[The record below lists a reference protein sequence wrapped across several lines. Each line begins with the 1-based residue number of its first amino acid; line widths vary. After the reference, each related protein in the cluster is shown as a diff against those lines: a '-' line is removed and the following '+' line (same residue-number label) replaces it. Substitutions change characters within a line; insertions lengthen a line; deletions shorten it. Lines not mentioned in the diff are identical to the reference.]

1 MTTDC
6 ALCRAQ
12 NEDYRLVYKDEQCFC
27 IVNIEPLNE
36 GHFMVLPT
44 RHVCELGAFEPA
56 ELKAIHD
63 LLHRLGK
70 AIKKEYGHDVN
81 IAVNQGSN
89 TSQDHIHFH
98 ILPSPCAFRM
108 TMAKAHGLP
117 VRVRGTQEQLAGM
130 RDRLARHL

>member
-1 MTTDC
+1 MDNDC

-12 NEDYRLVYKDEQCFC
+12 NEDYRLAYKDEHCFC
-27 IVNIEPLNE
+27 IANIEPLND

-44 RHVCELGAFEPA
+44 RHVCELDAFEPM

-63 LLHRLGK
+63 LLHRLSG
-70 AIKKEYGHDVN
+70 AIKKEYNHDVN

-89 TSQDHIHFH
+89 TSQDHVHFH
-98 ILPSPCAFRM
+98 ILPSPCAFRH

-117 VRVRGTQEQLAGM
+117 VRVRGTREQLQGM
-130 RDRLARHL
+130 RNRLMRNL